1 MIKTDLFCS
10 FHQDESL
17 CSNSTKLKIIS
28 EFNENMVLAT
38 ATCNMAYNYSEL
50 EIDLTL
56 DNEDSPCRIDFQEN
70 TKIFF
75 EYVDPAGDYDQSNF
89 IRFNG
94 KNKYLFDLSVVT

>member
-10 FHQDESL
+10 FHQDESI

-28 EFNENMVLAT
+28 EFNDNMVLAT
-38 ATCNMAYNYSEL
+38 ATCNVAYNYSEL
-50 EIDLTL
+50 KVDLFL
-56 DNEDSPCRIDFQEN
+56 DNENSPCRIDFQEN

-75 EYVDPAGDYDQSNF
+75 ENVDLDGDYDPSNF

-94 KNKYLFDLSVVT
+94 KKRNRYSRISC

>member
-1 MIKTDLFCS
+1 MIRPDLFCS
-10 FHQDESL
+10 FHHDEPI

-38 ATCNMAYNYSEL
+38 ATCNIAYDYSEL
-50 EIDLTL
+50 KVDLTL
-56 DNEDSPCRIDFQEN
+56 DYENSPCRIDFQEN

-75 EYVDPAGDYDQSNF
+75 EYVDPGGDYDQSNF

-94 KNKYLFDLSVVT
+94 KKTSQIIKTN